1 MSPVLRIHPLPPQE
15 KMFSGLMTSAQSLM
29 DICASVDDE
38 EEDNEE
44 TRATELETIASW
56 MTIMKATK
64 AWAILG

>member
-1 MSPVLRIHPLPPQE
+1 
-15 KMFSGLMTSAQSLM
+15 M

>member
-1 MSPVLRIHPLPPQE
+1 
-15 KMFSGLMTSAQSLM
+15 MFSGLMTSAQSLM